1 MCLNEREKDFIIKLG
16 NKEVVISICWAEKN
30 LQKTIWEQL
39 IRKNYVRSFPNTWHP
54 CKCDVIVK
62 YCCVRLL
69 ELFHFLKCLFFY
81 FFLIYI
87 YLLKHCWLTM
97 FQVHSKVIQLYIY
110 IYIIFE
116 IIFHYRL
123 LQDINYSC
131 LWSTVNLC
139 YLLHFLN

>member
-87 YLLKHCWLTM
+87 YIYWNIVDLQCFRCTARWFSYTYTYILFLKLFSIIGYCRILTI
-97 FQVHSKVIQLYIY
+97 VACD
-110 IYIIFE
+110 
-116 IIFHYRL
+116 
-123 LQDINYSC
+123 LQ
-131 LWSTVNLC
+131 
-139 YLLHFLN
+139 